1 MKQIIEEPKTYD
13 RNTDTLVYALGG
25 LGEVGKNMYCYE
37 HQDEIII
44 IDSGVRFPEESLL
57 GVDYVIPD
65 YGYLQR
71 NQHKV
76 KALIITHG
84 HEDHIG
90 GIPFLLKSVR
100 VPRIYAPNFAA
111 ALIMR
116 KLEEKRMRDVPKIE
130 IINENSR
137 VETEHFRVG
146 FYNTTHSIPDA
157 LGVLINTPNGRIVHT
172 GDFKFDLNPVGIN
185 ADYQKMAYIG

>member
-76 KALIITHG
+76 KA
-84 HEDHIG
+84 
-90 GIPFLLKSVR
+90 
-100 VPRIYAPNFAA
+100 
-111 ALIMR
+111 
-116 KLEEKRMRDVPKIE
+116 
-130 IINENSR
+130 
-137 VETEHFRVG
+137 
-146 FYNTTHSIPDA
+146 
-157 LGVLINTPNGRIVHT
+157 
-172 GDFKFDLNPVGIN
+172 
-185 ADYQKMAYIG
+185 